1 MSSQTVLERNLLAL
15 ASKDTKLSF
24 KISHTA
30 PLKELSFI
38 KSKTGDLVP
47 VLNRKNRQ
55 YFLHSKFDPK
65 HEGSRIAESYKHEGY
80 ILFIGFGAGYHIEPF
95 LDSSETSQIVII
107 DKDVAYFRSLLEQ
120 MDMRN
125 LLLNPRVQL
134 LVTEQPDEIET
145 FFFKT
150 YLPALFGDLQ
160 TISLRSRIETEPD
173 YFKQVIA
180 ILKQSISKV
189 SDDYTVQSYFG
200 KKWFINTL
208 SNLQTAQF
216 SSTTL
221 RPVRKAI
228 VTGAGPSLENHFD
241 RIKDLQRS
249 ATLIATDT
257 SFPALRENGITPD
270 LVISIDCQQISY
282 LHFIGGFPD
291 SIPLILDLASP
302 PDLKR
307 LTNRLFFF
315 TSGHP
320 FSQYVNSHWR
330 QFPYIDTTGGNVSHA
345 AISLADALGAHEI
358 FLFGADFSYPEGK
371 TYSRGTYIYP
381 YFRIKENRL
390 KPLDTLF
397 YSFILR
403 NVNIVK
409 DKIGNKIR
417 YSTKPML
424 SYKTR
429 LEKSLRNISGKIIQF
444 PGNGLPL
451 DIDTKEPVA
460 EENRKISTLYSAGK
474 AKSDWSVFLRTYMKN
489 LRELSPPKD
498 PVAKYLVDLD
508 PHERDLWFTLLPAAA
523 ALQREKPDCRSKGSL
538 ILDEVHSWS
547 MSVLGHYLEDSV

>member
-15 ASKDTKLSF
+15 SSKDTNLSF
-24 KISHTA
+24 KISHSA
-30 PLKELSFI
+30 PLRELSFI
-38 KSKTGDLVP
+38 KSKTGELVP
-47 VLNRKNRQ
+47 VLNRANRQ
-55 YFLHSKFDPK
+55 YFLHSRFDPRR
-65 HEGSRIAESYKHEGY
+65 EGLRIAESYRPEGY

-95 LDSSETSQIVII
+95 LDSSEASQIVII
-107 DKDVAYFRSLLEQ
+107 DKDIAYFRSLLEQ

-134 LVTEQPDEIET
+134 LVTEQPEEIES

-150 YLPALFGDLQ
+150 YLPVLFGDLQ

-173 YFKQVIA
+173 YFKEVIA

-208 SNLQTAQF
+208 SNLETAQF

-221 RPVRKAI
+221 RPIRKAI

-241 RIKDLQRS
+241 RIKELQQS
-249 ATLIATDT
+249 ACLIATDT
-257 SFPALRENGITPD
+257 SFPALRENDITPD

-291 SIPLILDLASP
+291 SIPLVLDLASP

-307 LTNRLFFF
+307 LTKRLFFF

-358 FLFGADFSYPEGK
+358 YLFGADFSYPEGK
-371 TYSRGTYIYP
+371 AYSRGTYIYP
-381 YFRIKENRL
+381 YFRIKENRFN
-390 KPLDTLF
+390 PLDTLF

-403 NVNIVK
+403 NLNMVK
-409 DKIGNKIR
+409 DRIGDKIR

-429 LEKSLRNISGKIIQF
+429 LEQSIRNISGKIIQF

-451 DIDTKEPVA
+451 DLGNKEDVP
-460 EENRKISTLYSAGK
+460 EEKRKISTLYSAGRV
-474 AKSDWSVFLRTYMKN
+474 KSDWKDFLCTYMDN
-489 LRELSPPKD
+489 LQELSPPKE
-498 PVAKYLVDLD
+498 PVAKYLVDLN

-523 ALQREKPDCRSKGSL
+523 ALQREKLDHQSKGSI
-538 ILDEVHSWS
+538 ILNEVHAWS
-547 MSVLGHYLEDSV
+547 MSVLNHYLEDFE